1 MCACVCVCVCIYTHT
16 HTHTYIY
23 IYVCIITGNIKSLL
37 KIQIKSRHDS
47 FTDQFHRILMVKVC
61 MAASLLLRLTSFKDT
76 VNCIVPKDGKIDK
89 DYVNQAC
96 WINGKFLILIFS

>member
-1 MCACVCVCVCIYTHT
+1 MSGL
-16 HTHTYIY
+16 
-23 IYVCIITGNIKSLL
+23 TGNIKSLL

-47 FTDQFHRILMVKVC
+47 FTDQFHRIFMFKVC
-61 MAASLLLRLTSFKDT
+61 MAASLLLGLTSFKDT